1 PVVRLFDLDI
11 AAVSFDEAVEG
22 LAQAAVRRDGR
33 ARIVVTPNVDH
44 VVRLDAS
51 PEFRE
56 RYAKADFIFAD
67 GMPVVWASRFLGQPL
82 PERITGSDLFVALC
96 QRAQREGWQV
106 MLLGG
111 MPGSEPD
118 LLARFAQYYPGLNI
132 DIVSPSMRF
141 D

>member
-1 PVVRLFDLDI
+1 MPVVRLFDLDI

-56 RYAKADFIFAD
+56 RYA
-67 GMPVVWASRFLGQPL
+67 
-82 PERITGSDLFVALC
+82 
-96 QRAQREGWQV
+96 
-106 MLLGG
+106 
-111 MPGSEPD
+111 
-118 LLARFAQYYPGLNI
+118 
-132 DIVSPSMRF
+132 
-141 D
+141 